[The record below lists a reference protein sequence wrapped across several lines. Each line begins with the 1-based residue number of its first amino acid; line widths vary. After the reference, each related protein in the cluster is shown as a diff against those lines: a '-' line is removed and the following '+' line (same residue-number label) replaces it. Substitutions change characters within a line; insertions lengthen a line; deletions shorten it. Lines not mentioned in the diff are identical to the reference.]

1 MPSRPLCAQGNNSEG
16 FISIPLPEGYSTYTI
31 EYGLSC
37 FRDDTGVAVKL
48 NGVELDSIN
57 STCAADRPANAPDC
71 FEYPPPANC
80 QTTYTG
86 SYSPG
91 DVLELC
97 ETGTSVA
104 VIDSVKLGSPTVW
117 FNSAAHCST
126 TKMQAFGW
134 TVNCTAQTDGKCKA
148 SDTGRDG
155 GHYHFSVSCTGL
167 VEPRPRSP
175 APPVHRCHALASP
188 CRCRTQA

>member
-97 ETGTSVA
+97 DQ
-104 VIDSVKLGSPTVW
+104 IPKVKLCQ
-117 FNSAAHCST
+117 NSNKGAYT
-126 TKMQAFGW
+126 FP
-134 TVNCTAQTDGKCKA
+134 V
-148 SDTGRDG
+148 R
-155 GHYHFSVSCTGL
+155 VS
-167 VEPRPRSP
+167 
-175 APPVHRCHALASP
+175 
-188 CRCRTQA
+188 